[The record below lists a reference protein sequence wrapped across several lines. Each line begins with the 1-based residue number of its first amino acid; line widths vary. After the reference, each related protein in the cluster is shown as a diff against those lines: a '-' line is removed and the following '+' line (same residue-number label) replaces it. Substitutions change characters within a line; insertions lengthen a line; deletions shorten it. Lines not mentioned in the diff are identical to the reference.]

1 MKKKWL
7 KFFTLVGF
15 AQMILINSLA
25 NILPINGKTTGDLS
39 DQLKNLFTP
48 QGATFAIWG
57 VIYLLLLIFIFR
69 VLIRPIDNKTE
80 QLSKLFIINSLLNS
94 GWIFAWHY
102 EFLTV
107 SLVLMFGIL
116 INLIQINLLLKN
128 TPDWTNKITL
138 QLPFTVY
145 FGWISIATI
154 ANLTAVLVG
163 YEWAGFGMSEE
174 VWTIIILVVGVLVA
188 LSQFFYFKQIAYLF
202 VVIWAYAG
210 IYGKHTSIDGFN
222 TNYPNIITVLI
233 CCLGL
238 LSLGGLRVLLSY
250 YKKTLDYTF
259 PILTH
264 PINWKL
270 LITKNKRENNN

>member
-163 YEWAGFGMSEE
+163 YEWTGFGMSEE

-250 YKKTLDYTF
+250 YKKDS
-259 PILTH
+259 
-264 PINWKL
+264 
-270 LITKNKRENNN
+270 

>member
-145 FGWISIATI
+145 FGWI
-154 ANLTAVLVG
+154 
-163 YEWAGFGMSEE
+163 
-174 VWTIIILVVGVLVA
+174 
-188 LSQFFYFKQIAYLF
+188 
-202 VVIWAYAG
+202 
-210 IYGKHTSIDGFN
+210 
-222 TNYPNIITVLI
+222 
-233 CCLGL
+233 
-238 LSLGGLRVLLSY
+238 
-250 YKKTLDYTF
+250 
-259 PILTH
+259 
-264 PINWKL
+264 
-270 LITKNKRENNN
+270 